1 MQQKQQ
7 KCTVSEKQTC
17 TFISVRQISTIK
29 KLGEQHSVLATE
41 YNFYFLN
48 FASLRFTQR
57 RSDPFNK
64 KTENAI
70 AALGSRF

>member
-17 TFISVRQISTIK
+17 TFISVRQISTMK

-48 FASLRFTQR
+48 FTSLRFTQ
-57 RSDPFNK
+57 DPFNK